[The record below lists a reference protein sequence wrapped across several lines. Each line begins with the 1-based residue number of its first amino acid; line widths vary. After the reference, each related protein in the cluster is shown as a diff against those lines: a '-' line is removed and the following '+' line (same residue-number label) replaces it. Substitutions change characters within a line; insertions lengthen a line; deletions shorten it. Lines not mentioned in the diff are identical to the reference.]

1 MAEIGMFFGANR
13 PRRSMIDMLFRYQ
26 LEVSRFAYDYLKVT
40 DLGASRRAHR
50 GIMRVI
56 FDHLRPG
63 GPHNA

>member
-1 MAEIGMFFGANR
+1 MF
-13 PRRSMIDMLFRYQ
+13 DMQ
-26 LEVSRFAYDYLKVT
+26 VIASRFLAEVEDQH
-40 DLGASRRAHR
+40 AHR